1 LEAAVPDNRADGH
14 AASGHSAVRRD
25 RFARRANWLQ
35 LAWSSRLS
43 VPRNR
48 LLRKS
53 EIAKPFNVDST
64 VNPSAE
70 KYFDSV
76 FRKYMIVF
84 ATSRLGKRGVVANRH
99 QTWVRD
105 AMDATVSRVRF
116 RARANDANADAK
128 SCGPDTPTLVS
139 SALDDDLVRDGSKK
153 ARFPERARY
162 KR

>member
-1 LEAAVPDNRADGH
+1 
-14 AASGHSAVRRD
+14 
-25 RFARRANWLQ
+25 
-35 LAWSSRLS
+35 
-43 VPRNR
+43 
-48 LLRKS
+48 
-53 EIAKPFNVDST
+53 
-64 VNPSAE
+64 
-70 KYFDSV
+70 
-76 FRKYMIVF
+76 MIVF

-162 KR
+162 KRVPWKGTVLERVKVPSGKGRSGR

>member
-1 LEAAVPDNRADGH
+1 
-14 AASGHSAVRRD
+14 
-25 RFARRANWLQ
+25 
-35 LAWSSRLS
+35 
-43 VPRNR
+43 
-48 LLRKS
+48 
-53 EIAKPFNVDST
+53 
-64 VNPSAE
+64 
-70 KYFDSV
+70 
-76 FRKYMIVF
+76 MIVF